1 MSVLNVALAD
11 IRSAPY
17 VQIINSNYASLL
29 VSSLTKDQN

>member
-17 VQIINSNYASLL
+17 VQIINSNYASLP
-29 VSSLTKDQN
+29 VSSLIKDQD